1 MYITCW
7 EFFLFSFPMQPPTED
22 VLIYENAEG
31 GWMEELRLNSY
42 TLDNKVL
49 KKNRLKKG
57 KNLYFIDI
65 DINVDIDI

>member
-1 MYITCW
+1 
-7 EFFLFSFPMQPPTED
+7 MQPPTED